1 MTRVIIVE
9 DDPMVASINKKYLE
23 KMSDVQV
30 VGVFRNA
37 KAAAEFLRQAKADL
51 ILLDYYMPEMSG
63 LEFLHSLRKE
73 KNEIDVIMVTAAND
87 LSSIQSAIT
96 LGILDYLVK
105 PFEYERFEAAIRK
118 FQMKHKLLER
128 NREFSQAEIDD
139 LIHLQEPS
147 ATSGCPKIYEKGIQ
161 EATLKIL
168 TDCIRKAYPQT
179 ATCGEL
185 AEKTHLSKVTV
196 RRYMNYMVE
205 NNQAESI
212 IDYETGG
219 RPSVQYKY
227 KKI

>member
-1 MTRVIIVE
+1 MIRVIIVE

-23 KMSDVQV
+23 KMADVAV
-30 VGVFRNA
+30 VGVFRSA
-37 KAAAEFLRQAKADL
+37 KSAAAFLKKASADL

-63 LEFLHSLRKE
+63 LDFLHQLRKE

-87 LSSIQSAIT
+87 LASIQSAIT

-118 FQMKHKLLER
+118 FQAKHKMLSK

-139 LIHLQEPS
+139 LIHLQETS
-147 ATSGCPKIYEKGIQ
+147 AAQKVYEKGIQ
-161 EATLKIL
+161 EATLKTL
-168 TDCIRKAYPQT
+168 TDCIKSIYPGT

-185 AEKTHLSKVTV
+185 AEQSHLSKVTV

-205 NNQAESI
+205 NNHAESI

-227 KKI
+227 KKP